1 MKIVT
6 KLSLMAIA
14 VSAFVSCEHEKTIKE
29 IIADTKQATFTV
41 YTYDEYGSP
50 SGSGSG
56 FFIDESGTGITN
68 YHVLDGATKAIIKT
82 ADSIEYEIKEILA
95 SDKKWD
101 VAKFVIEKPNNKVF
115 PYLTFSNTQ
124 AEQGDKVYNIS
135 APLGLEHTVSEG
147 IVSSIREDSHGR
159 VVQITA
165 PISPGSSGSAILNE
179 IGDVIAVATY
189 YKQGGQNLNFGV
201 AIDDSKLATLT
212 KNDLMKKNAHLK
224 KSDEFVILNIPC
236 ERDGDVTLHALE
248 FKEDA
253 TIAYLSFTNLNMAYD
268 EMVVWCELG
277 KGDEGFTIAD
287 LERNMKYHVVSS
299 TLGVDKAKGNS
310 VPLASNYR
318 FKVYFPAIKDEL
330 NHIDVTNGSTSR
342 AWRFTN
348 IHLDDYRD
356 HIEYDTDKYI
366 KEYAYSTMHSGDLA
380 EASSIFS
387 TILEND
393 PEDVQA
399 LNAMGIISYVI
410 DNNMDANYYFTQA
423 IETHPNNTLAY
434 HNRAYLYKYQKDY
447 NKALDDITKAI
458 NIDPAQ
464 PDNYMLRGM
473 LYVEMKQ
480 FNEAIGD
487 LTKTLDS
494 EDFAK
499 EAQLYFLR
507 ALCYAS
513 TNNIKL
519 ARQDVQTA
527 YNYTNDPELE
537 EMLQDLWAELH

>member
-1 MKIVT
+1 MMKFNKALLVV
-6 KLSLMAIA
+6 LAL
-14 VSAFVSCEHEKTIKE
+14 VSFAACKQEKTIKE
-29 IIADTKQATFTV
+29 IIADTKQATFTI

-56 FFIDESGTGITN
+56 FFIDENGTGITN
-68 YHVLDGATKAIIKT
+68 YHVLVGATKAIIKT

-101 VAKFVIEKPNNKVF
+101 VAKFVVDKPEDKAFSYLVF
-115 PYLTFSNTQ
+115 AN
-124 AEQGDKVYNIS
+124 AMVEQGDKVYNIS

-147 IVSSIREDSHGR
+147 IVSSLREDSHGK

-179 IGDVIAVATY
+179 KGDVIAIATF

-201 AIDDSKLATLT
+201 AIDDAKLATLT

-224 KSDEFVILNIPC
+224 KSDEFIILNIPS
-236 ERDGDVTLHALE
+236 ERDGAVTLHALE
-248 FKEDA
+248 FKKDA
-253 TIAYLSFTNLNMAYD
+253 TVAYLSFTNLNMAYD
-268 EMVVWCELG
+268 NWVIWCELN
-277 KGDEGFTIAD
+277 KGDEGFMITD
-287 LERNMKYHVVSS
+287 LERNKKYHVVSS
-299 TLGVDKAKGNS
+299 TLGTDKPNGNS

-330 NHIDVTNGSTSR
+330 NNIDVTYGTTSR

-348 IHLDDYRD
+348 IWLDEYRD
-356 HIEYDTDKYI
+356 HIAYDSDKYL

-387 TILEND
+387 TILDKD

-410 DNNMDANYYFTQA
+410 DNNMDAYYYFTQA
-423 IETHPNNTLAY
+423 IETHPNNTLGY
-434 HNRAYLYKYQKDY
+434 HNRAYLHKYQQDY

-458 NIDPAQ
+458 NIDSAQ
-464 PDNYMLRGM
+464 PDNYVLRGF
-473 LYVEMKQ
+473 LYVEMEKYKD
-480 FNEAIGD
+480 AIND
-487 LTKTLDS
+487 LTKALES
-494 EDFAK
+494 EDFK
-499 EAQLYFLR
+499 EESMLYFYR

-513 TNNIKL
+513 TDKVKL
-519 ARQDVQTA
+519 ARKDVQSA
-527 YNYTNDPELE
+527 YNYTDDPELE
-537 EMLQDLWAELH
+537 DMLQDLWKKLH